1 MPYVIRDRASQNWT
15 EWDCNIPTRGARSTA
30 ATLPENLRQPM
41 TESEADEFLAM
52 ELDGRF
58 ESVVGLKLFVITH

>member
-1 MPYVIRDRASQNWT
+1 MPFVIRDRASQDWI
-15 EWDCNIPTRGARSTA
+15 EWDCDIPTRGVRSTA
-30 ATLPENLRQPM
+30 ATKPENLRQPM
-41 TESEADEFLAM
+41 TESESAEFLAM